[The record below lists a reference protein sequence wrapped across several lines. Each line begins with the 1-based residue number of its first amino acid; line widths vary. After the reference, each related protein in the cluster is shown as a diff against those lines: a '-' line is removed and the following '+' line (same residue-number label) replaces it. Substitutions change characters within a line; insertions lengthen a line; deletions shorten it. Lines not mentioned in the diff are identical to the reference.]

1 MKLTTGIL
9 AVVMMAGAAW
19 GQNPGAVDN
28 TRSDAKSLSQTKT
41 NNPQPVL
48 VAQAAKPAP
57 GAPAPAVKAAAAK
70 PASVESNTLQRVN
83 VVRNADDIQ
92 IEISSREAVTPK
104 VSKLSSPAR
113 VVV

>member
-28 TRSDAKSLSQTKT
+28 NRSDAQSLPQTQT
-41 NNPQPVL
+41 NNAHPVL

-57 GAPAPAVKAAAAK
+57 GAPAPAVKAAAIPGGAATPAK
-70 PASVESNTLQRVN
+70 AAAKQ
-83 VVRNADDIQ
+83 A
-92 IEISSREAVTPK
+92 SRENKTPQRGND
-104 VSKLSSPAR
+104 VGT
-113 VVV
+113 